1 VLLALTRKTEY
12 ALIALSYLSG
22 GSGRVA
28 SAREIADTSG
38 VPLPILTN
46 TLKTLAGAGIVLG
59 TRGVR
64 GGYALQ
70 RPLDSIS
77 LRDLITA
84 TEGPVHFV
92 RCALAPFATSRRTC
106 DLEQSCPIRQPV
118 NRIHNRLTRFLEDVS
133 LAEIVG
139 DSAFRVPARPAR
151 AGEDRAQ
158 RYDRNRFKS

>member
-1 VLLALTRKTEY
+1 MLALTRKTEY
-12 ALIALSYLSG
+12 ALIALSHLARRSR
-22 GSGRVA
+22 RVV

-46 TLKTLAGAGIVLG
+46 TLKVLASTGIVLSA
-59 TRGVR
+59 RGVR

-84 TEGPVHFV
+84 TEGPVHLV
-92 RCALAPFATSRRTC
+92 RCALGEDATSRRPC

-118 NRIHNRLTRFLEDVS
+118 TRIHNRLTRFLEDVS

-139 DSAFRVPARPAR
+139 DTPSRAPVRSAST
-151 AGEDRAQ
+151 GENGVQ
-158 RYDRNRFKS
+158 RYDRNRFRP